1 MVESLVEC
9 VYGMLGAYVCIAQGP
24 GVIIMSNKSMSAL
37 ACRTGSMR
45 RPLVPRRAYHNQEDM
60 LP

>member
-1 MVESLVEC
+1 
-9 VYGMLGAYVCIAQGP
+9 MLGAYVCIAQGP